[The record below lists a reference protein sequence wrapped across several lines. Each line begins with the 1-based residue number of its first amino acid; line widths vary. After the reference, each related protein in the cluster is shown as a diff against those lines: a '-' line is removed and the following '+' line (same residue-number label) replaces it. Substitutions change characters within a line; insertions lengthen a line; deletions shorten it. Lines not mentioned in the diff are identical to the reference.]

1 MGTVLTG
8 TGRVSKEVWGTLDAV
23 VAADNQ
29 GRPSPWDSKQ
39 FLPFHPYIQD
49 YLESHDTVTEGE

>member
-8 TGRVSKEVWGTLDAV
+8 MARVSKEVWGTLDAV

-29 GRPSPWDSKQ
+29 GGPSPWDSKQ
-39 FLPFHPYIQD
+39 FLPFHPYIRD
-49 YLESHDTVTEGE
+49 CLEFHNTCDRR